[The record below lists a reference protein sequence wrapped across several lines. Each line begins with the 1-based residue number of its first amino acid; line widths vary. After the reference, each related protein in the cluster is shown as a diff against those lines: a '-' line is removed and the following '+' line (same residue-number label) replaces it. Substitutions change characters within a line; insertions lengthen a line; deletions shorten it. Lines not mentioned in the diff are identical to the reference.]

1 MKEARDILKK
11 YWGYD
16 SFRPM
21 QEDIV
26 RSAFEGHD
34 TLALLPTGG
43 GKSICFQ
50 VPGLMTGKLTLVISP
65 LIALM
70 KDQVENLQS
79 RGLRAASIHSLLKP
93 REIDQLFEAAAKG
106 ELDFLYLSPERLG
119 TTLFKERLK
128 RMKLGLIA
136 IDEAH
141 CISQWGHDFRPA
153 YRKISQLRELA
164 PNIPVLA
171 LTASATEKVRDD
183 IEEQLSFKNGNRFI
197 GSYRRANLIYSVR
210 LVDDK
215 FGKLVEAIKSTG
227 GSTVVYA
234 GTRKRTVEIAKHLNE
249 LGFRSLPYH
258 AGLNA
263 DFKSKTQSD
272 WIKGVFPIIVAT
284 NAFGMGIDKPDV
296 RLVAH
301 MDTPLEPES
310 YFQEAGRAGRDGNFA
325 HALLICNR
333 REVEAL
339 IEKAEER
346 FPDKKIIRKVYRA
359 LCNEHQLALGA
370 GKEVELGLDI
380 PKLFKST
387 EISVLDIYHSLK
399 ILELASVLKLSE
411 GVHQASR
418 LFFKCSREALYDFQ
432 IRNPKLDPIIKLL
445 LRNYGGLFDV
455 YTRIDEYRLSSALKI
470 HRDDMRRQLESLS
483 KNGLVDFIPANDDPT
498 FTLLEDRIDE
508 KFLRIPPEVYEDRQ
522 EIALSRVKF
531 MMEYAVKQQ
540 CHSQVLLSYFGE
552 LDTPECGKCD
562 VCSAKNSKEQSSD
575 YVLTVLESES
585 QSLEELADSLH
596 IDQYSLIARLR
607 ELEDQGM
614 IVREENGKWK
624 LN

>member
-1 MKEARDILKK
+1 MKEAKDILKK

-16 SFRPM
+16 GFRPM

-26 RSAFEGHD
+26 LSAFGGND

-50 VPGLMTGKLTLVISP
+50 VPGLMTGKLTLVVSP

-70 KDQVENLQS
+70 KDQVENLVE
-79 RGLRAASIHSLLKP
+79 RGVRAAAIHSLLKP
-93 REIDQLFEAAAKG
+93 REIDQIFESAAKA

-119 TTLFKERLK
+119 TVLFKERLK

-141 CISQWGHDFRPA
+141 CISQWGHDFRPS
-153 YRKISQLRELA
+153 YRKISELRELV
-164 PNIPVLA
+164 PGVPVLA

-183 IEEQLSFKNGNRFI
+183 IEAQLVFKDGKRFI
-197 GSYRRANLIYSVR
+197 GSYRRANLIYSVAM
-210 LVDDK
+210 VDDK
-215 FGKLVEAIKSTG
+215 LGKLVDAIKSTG

-234 GTRKRTVEIAKHLNE
+234 GTRKRTVEFSKHLNE

-258 AGLNA
+258 AGLKA

-301 MDTPLEPES
+301 VDVPLEPES
-310 YFQEAGRAGRDGNFA
+310 YFQEAGRAGRDGEQA
-325 HALLICNR
+325 HALLICNK

-339 IEKAEER
+339 IDKAEER
-346 FPDKKIIRKVYRA
+346 FPDKKIIRQVYRA
-359 LCNEHQLALGA
+359 CCNEHQIALGA

-387 EISVLDIYHSLK
+387 GISVLDIYHSLK
-399 ILELASVLKLSE
+399 ILELASILRLSE

-418 LFFKCSREALYDFQ
+418 IFFNCSREALYDFQ
-432 IRNPKLDPIIKLL
+432 IRNPKLDPIIKIL

-455 YTRIDEYRLSSALKI
+455 YTRIDEYRLSTSLRI
-470 HRDDMRRQLESLS
+470 NRDELRSQIAQLS
-483 KNGLVDFIPANDDPT
+483 KNGLVDFVPANDDPT
-498 FTLLEDRIDE
+498 LTLLEDRIDE
-508 KFLRIPPEVYEDRQ
+508 KFLRIPPEVYEDRR
-522 EIALSRVKF
+522 EIAFSRVKF
-531 MMEYAVKQQ
+531 MMEYAVKKQ
-540 CHSQVLLSYFGE
+540 CHSQFLLSYFGE
-552 LDTPECGKCD
+552 MDSPKCGHCD
-562 VCSAKNSKEQSSD
+562 VCIQDARGNNNEQN
-575 YVLTVLESES
+575 VLQVLE
-585 QSLEELADSLH
+585 EEAQDLQQLAQTLKTDE
-596 IDQYSLIARLR
+596 YSLISQLR
-607 ELEDQGM
+607 DLEDQGI